1 MTAIIERNL
10 GTPEAPLPPPELHCV
25 GDGDFR
31 AIGAEFLGHL
41 IAVGGL
47 AAGERVLDVGCGV
60 GRIAVP
66 LAGHLGP
73 DGRYLGFDVSAAG
86 IAWCQRHVAPL
97 HPGFAF
103 AHLDAHHPLYH
114 PNGSQPA
121 AGLRWPVEDGTV
133 DLVVLTSVFT
143 HLSALETRWY
153 LREIARVLAPGGRCF
168 STWFLLDGE
177 ETPPEADARL
187 RFAVGADGA
196 FYDTL
201 TGVPTAAVA
210 YGRAWLSAEAAAAGL
225 TVAQLHRGRWSGDAS
240 GLTFQ
245 DVALLRSAEAAAGG
259 APS

>member
-1 MTAIIERNL
+1 MTAVIARNL

-31 AIGAEFLGHL
+31 AIGAEFLDHL

-47 AAGERVLDVGCGV
+47 TADDRVLDVGCGV

-73 DGRYLGFDVSAAG
+73 RGRYLGIDVSAAG
-86 IAWCQRHVAPL
+86 IAWCQHHVAPL
-97 HPGFAF
+97 HDGFAF

-114 PNGSQPA
+114 PAGRQAA
-121 AGLRWPVEDGTV
+121 AGLRWPLADGAA

-143 HLSALETRWY
+143 HLSAAETRWY

-177 ETPPEADARL
+177 ETPTEADPRL
-187 RFAVGADGA
+187 RFARGADGA

-210 YGRAWLSAEAAAAGL
+210 YGRDWLFAEAAAAGL
-225 TVAQLHRGRWSGDAS
+225 AVVQFHRGRWSGDAT

-245 DVALLRSAEAAAGG
+245 DVALLRAAAAPDGG